1 MSADAW
7 DDPIWKSL
15 DYASYDPSLF
25 QYSYQSDGKTFTA
38 KAVGD
43 AGCRG
48 EIVTYVMT
56 GTTIRGNPVVEFTE
70 PR

>member
-1 MSADAW
+1 MITKLQIHPATSRT
-7 DDPIWKSL
+7 
-15 DYASYDPSLF
+15 DPSLF
-25 QYSYQSDGKTFTA
+25 QDSYQSDGQTFTA

-48 EIVTYVMT
+48 EIVTYTMT
-56 GTTIRGNPVVEFTE
+56 GKAIHGNPVVEFTE